1 MDEKILKWYIK
12 NVDEKRLREIIRYVD
27 LNING
32 FPKNKRKKTLPPRVI
47 ISRSLENK
55 SNINSLKDFFDLT
68 SLNGMNENYKEEE
81 LIKMFKD
88 GNMNEEIVE
97 FIIST
102 EKNNYLS
109 LKELI
114 VDEIEKNSLRLTY
127 EGEKKVDILE
137 NNDFKV
143 HGLKDNNKLEDK
155 KLNLEEGEAKEEI
168 ASSIEESKIIEE
180 VKEEVSYEI
189 LLKLK
194 EEYEIL
200 KEKNRKKD
208 EEIRKLREEKKVAL
222 LENKSSIK
230 NLKKQI
236 NDLEL
241 ENKKFEK
248 NLKKLNGIEEKGKEQ
263 YNSLKERYD
272 KALNEKRQ
280 ENEENALLKSEN
292 QKFKNKEIKLKNE
305 IKELKKEIELKE
317 KEMERFSRRRIA
329 IIGEI
334 DDFHIKGLNYDFSKI
349 DVKKIEDLD
358 KLLND
363 YEEVWVLLY
372 DLQVADQSRIN
383 RRENNY
389 KVYKFKSF
397 GELKNHMDVVM

>member
-12 NVDEKRLREIIRYVD
+12 NVDEKRLREIIRYAD

-32 FPKNKRKKTLPPRVI
+32 FPKNKRKKTLPPRFV
-47 ISRSLENK
+47 ISRSLENE
-55 SNINSLKDFFDLT
+55 SNTNSLKEFFEPN
-68 SLNGMNENYKEEE
+68 SLNRMNEDYKEEE

-102 EKNNYLS
+102 EKDSYLNI
-109 LKELI
+109 KKLI
-114 VDEIEKNSLRLTY
+114 VDEIEKDSLRLTCE
-127 EGEKKVDILE
+127 EGKKEDILE
-137 NNDFKV
+137 NNDLEV
-143 HGLKDNNKLEDK
+143 HSLKENNKLEDEK
-155 KLNLEEGEAKEEI
+155 FKSEEREAKEEI
-168 ASSIEESKIIEE
+168 ASSREEGKKIEELEQ
-180 VKEEVSYEI
+180 EVSYEI

-230 NLKKQI
+230 KLKKRI

-248 NLKKLNGIEEKGKEQ
+248 NLNKLNGIEEKSKEQ
-263 YNSLKERYD
+263 YNSLKEKYD
-272 KALNEKRQ
+272 KVLNEKRQ

-317 KEMERFSRRRIA
+317 EEMERFSRRRIA

-349 DVKKIEDLD
+349 DVKKIDDLD

-372 DLQVADQSRIN
+372 DLQVVDQSRIN

-389 KVYKFKSF
+389 KVYKFRSF
-397 GELKNHMDVVM
+397 GELKDHMDVVM